1 MQRYSDDSMVQQQE
15 TSCGV
20 EAYCLDVCKRFGAEK
35 TFILEGIAVC
45 NLCYARQQSPQ
56 CGSYNYKPWLSHHKR
71 IGGVET
77 DMQGKDMAND
87 PESSERSTRCDIMM
101 RSVCSHHAL
110 I

>member
-1 MQRYSDDSMVQQQE
+1 MQRYSDNSMVQQQE

-20 EAYCLDVCKRFGAEK
+20 EAYLLDVCKQLA
-35 TFILEGIAVC
+35 LENFSYLKASWSATSFMHGSKGLSVAAV
-45 NLCYARQQSPQ
+45 LISLGFLFTSAIS
-56 CGSYNYKPWLSHHKR
+56 GM
-71 IGGVET
+71 ET

-87 PESSERSTRCDIMM
+87 PKLSERSTRCDIMM